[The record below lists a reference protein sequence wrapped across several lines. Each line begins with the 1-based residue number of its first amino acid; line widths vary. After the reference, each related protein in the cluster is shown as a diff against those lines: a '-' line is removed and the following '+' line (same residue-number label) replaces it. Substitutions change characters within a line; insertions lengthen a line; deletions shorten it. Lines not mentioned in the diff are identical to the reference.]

1 MGLFHRL
8 TNRDSSS
15 TNRDN
20 QVTEEKSTNALAD
33 DHYDQDDNTQKDR
46 YLTFHL
52 ANEDFGLEIRFVTEI
67 VLIQKITKIPD
78 LPEFVSGVINLRG
91 KLIPVMDVR
100 LRFNLPPREFDNLT
114 CIIVVGIKD
123 SSVGLVVDE
132 VREVLSIPA
141 AQVEPPPATSKGRGN
156 RYIKGIGKTDEE
168 VKILLD
174 AQQLFLEEDL
184 EFIGSSL
191 TKENHGE

>member
-1 MGLFHRL
+1 M
-8 TNRDSSS
+8 
-15 TNRDN
+15 
-20 QVTEEKSTNALAD
+20 TEKKSTNALAD

-52 ANEDFGLEIRFVTEI
+52 ASEDFGLEIRFVTEI
-67 VLIQKITKIPD
+67 VGIQKITKIPD
-78 LPEFVSGVINLRG
+78 LPEFVRGVINLRG

-100 LRFNLPPREFDNLT
+100 LRFNLPPREFDNRT
-114 CIIVVGIKD
+114 CIIVVEIKD

-141 AQVEPPPATSKGRGN
+141 AQVEPPPTTSKGRGN

-174 AQQLFLEEDL
+174 AQQLLLEEDL
-184 EFIGSSL
+184 ELIGSSL
-191 TKENHGE
+191 MMENHGQ